1 MGIILHV
8 SYPFNLIHNDVVV
21 ALKNSDEFPK
31 NTQKLIL
38 YARTIVHLT
47 INATYAKRTSMSK
60 SEMRKDSTPY
70 DVESRVE
77 SFHWWFVVRRK
88 LLKTILSSIKV
99 PLNSVTLDIGCGT
112 GSNLRVLSEVGL
124 NTVGLDRSTYA
135 LTLAQKSW
143 KFHLLAG
150 DLNRLPIKTNSIGL
164 IIAMDILEHLEDDE
178 KGIREFYRSL
188 TKGGIIILT
197 VPAFQFLS
205 GIQDIVTGH
214 KRRYSETEI
223 RSKLRNTGFEI
234 LRSSYFNFFL
244 FFPILLGR
252 RLIRL
257 LGLKIESEN
266 KINSPLIN
274 FFLKTLFSVEPYM
287 LKYFSF
293 PFGVSIFCIARKS

>member
-1 MGIILHV
+1 
-8 SYPFNLIHNDVVV
+8 
-21 ALKNSDEFPK
+21 
-31 NTQKLIL
+31 
-38 YARTIVHLT
+38 
-47 INATYAKRTSMSK
+47 MSI

-88 LLKTILSSIKV
+88 LLKSILSFIKV

-112 GSNLRVLSEVGL
+112 GANLRALASWGY
-124 NTVGLDRSTYA
+124 NSVGLDRSLHA
-135 LTLAQKSW
+135 LSLVRTKGN
-143 KFHLLAG
+143 FPLLSG
-150 DLNRLPIKTNSIGL
+150 DLNELPIKTVSVGL

-197 VPAFQFLS
+197 VPAFEFLS
-205 GIQDIVTGH
+205 GIQDVVTGH
-214 KRRYSETEI
+214 KRRYSEAEI
-223 RSKLRNTGFEI
+223 TRKLRNTGFEI
-234 LRSSYFNFFL
+234 LRSFYFNFFL

-266 KINSPLIN
+266 KINSLLIN